1 MKKKSLDQL
10 IEEKDYLGLFE
21 TNISVAAIIRLLE
34 ELAGGLI
41 KTDDLYQIIMT
52 WNDESKKRKVQS
64 RAKRQDAKTP
74 PTKQTV
80 QEAKPAEAKLEQIP
94 VKIIRDVAKT
104 VLAELRQN
112 QTQLTKHL
120 RRLNALDAESISN
133 TIVAIQQTYAKRD
146 AITDLL
152 VKLDVLP
159 GALFIKQED
168 FDFGGKYYHIYEKW
182 VQQSEYPYDYSTWQL
197 FMGQLFDPGYE
208 EHNPTAIRLD
218 IAEMI
223 LEEMK

>member
-1 MKKKSLDQL
+1 MNKISLDQL
-10 IEEKDYLGLFE
+10 IEQKDYLGLFE

-80 QEAKPAEAKLEQIP
+80 QEAGKSVETKPGQIP
-94 VKIIRDVAKT
+94 VQKIRDIAKST
-104 VLAELRQN
+104 LEDLRAHQTLLARHL
-112 QTQLTKHL
+112 QL
-120 RRLNALDAESISN
+120 LNPLDATSISN
-133 TIVAIQQTYAKRD
+133 TMLEIQRNYAKRE

-152 VKLDVLP
+152 IKLEVLSVE
-159 GALFIKQED
+159 LHEDD
-168 FDFGGKYYHIYEKW
+168 FDYGGKYYHIYEKW
-182 VQQSEYPYDYSTWQL
+182 VRQSSYPYDIDTWLIFINQL
-197 FMGQLFDPGYE
+197 FKPEAQDE
-208 EHNPTAIRLD
+208 NPTSIGLD
-218 IAEMI
+218 IAEML
-223 LEEMK
+223 LEEAK